1 MSQVIILLYLT
12 ALFVALTPGILLT
25 VPKKGSRLVVAIVH
39 GLLLAIILHFTC
51 AEVYRLSNE
60 GFTPVTDSAN
70 IVQPCQNG
78 TSGANGTCLTCN
90 TGYRLNENSL
100 CERILL

>member
-1 MSQVIILLYLT
+1 MLLYLT
-12 ALFVALTPGILLT
+12 ALFVALTPGILLV
-25 VPKKGSRLVVAIVH
+25 VPKKGSRLVIAIVH
-39 GLLLAIILHFTC
+39 GILFAIILQFTYN
-51 AEVYRLSNE
+51 EVYRFANE

-100 CERILL
+100 CVPRV